1 MTDPLNRLLD
11 QVSPPAP
18 QPGFADRIVARATA
32 QVQQPATPEVPRRRD
47 RRGAWMRRPRVF
59 ASFIAANLLVASAV
73 AATLAGGIGLK
84 PLREVPVIAPV
95 IEAIAPAPKSRP
107 KTRPAPPVTPVAV
120 AAAAPE
126 AAQAP
131 AAPVR
136 PLPPRIER
144 RMAIGDALAARV
156 EAREAAGLPV
166 PERARKRARLHG
178 LEKQAAETWTRG
190 EPVPAELKTQIV
202 RERID
207 LAPPRLRERVI
218 ERVQERREAG
228 LPVAP
233 ALDAAILPAAPEMIS
248 PNLLTPGEERMQRW
262 RAMTPAERRQVI
274 ERVRARRAA
283 RAPGAPP

>member
-11 QVSPPAP
+11 QASPPAVP
-18 QPGFADRIVARATA
+18 PGFADRIVARATA
-32 QVQQPATPEVPRRRD
+32 QAQQPAAPQVPGRRD
-47 RRGAWMRRPRVF
+47 RRGAWMRRPRVL

-95 IEAIAPAPKSRP
+95 IEAFAPAQKPKP
-107 KTRPAPPVTPVAV
+107 KPRAMPSAAPTAV
-120 AAAAPE
+120 AAAPPE
-126 AAQAP
+126 ALQAP
-131 AAPVR
+131 VAPVR
-136 PLPPRIER
+136 PLRPRIER

-190 EPVPAELKTQIV
+190 EAVPVELKTQIV

-233 ALDAAILPAAPEMIS
+233 ALDAAIPPAAPETIA
-248 PNLLTPGEERMQRW
+248 PNLITPREERIQRW

-283 RAPGAPP
+283 RLPGGRP